1 MDAQTLAN
9 AMGCTLNTA
18 TANVADLDTALI
30 QAGCTTVVRA
40 AMFCAQIGH
49 ESVGLR
55 FMEEIWGPT
64 AAQLGYEGRADL
76 GNNQPG
82 DGKLFK
88 GRGPIQLTGRAN
100 YARFGAWAKANELV
114 ADANHFVNN
123 PAVVATSQWGFLAA
137 SWYWTVARKINPLA
151 DARDILGATKAIN
164 GGTNGLTDRTNRWN
178 RCLALGNALLPTG
191 GGGAAPVS
199 NRAPL
204 AVLED

>member
-18 TANVADLDTALI
+18 TAHVADFNTALI
-30 QAGCTTVVRA
+30 QAGCTTVVRS
-40 AMFCAQIGH
+40 AMFCAQVGH

-76 GNNQPG
+76 GNTRPG

-100 YARFGAWAKANELV
+100 YGRFGAWAKANQLV
-114 ADANHFVNN
+114 ADADHFVNN
-123 PAVVATSQWGFLAA
+123 PAAVATSQWGFLAA

-151 DARDILGATKAIN
+151 DARDILGATKAVN
-164 GGTNGLTDRTNRWN
+164 GGTNGLADRTDRWN

-191 GGGAAPVS
+191 GHRAAP
-199 NRAPL
+199 APDHTPL

>member
-9 AMGCTLNTA
+9 AMDCNLNVA
-18 TANVADLDTALI
+18 TANVADFNTALI
-30 QAGCTTVVRA
+30 QAECTTVVRA
-40 AMFCAQIGH
+40 AMFCAQVGH

-76 GNNQPG
+76 GNTQPG

-100 YARFGAWAKANELV
+100 YGRFGAWAKANKLV
-114 ADANHFVNN
+114 DDKNHFVND
-123 PAVVATSQWGFLAA
+123 PALVATSQWGFLAA
-137 SWYWTVARKINPLA
+137 SWYWTVARDINPLA
-151 DARDILGATKAIN
+151 DARDILGATKAVN
-164 GGTNGLTDRTNRWN
+164 GGTNGLTDRTDRWN

-191 GGGAAPVS
+191 DGGDATAS
-199 NRAPL
+199 NHTPL
-204 AVLED
+204 VVLED